1 MSDSG
6 RWWLGIDVGGT
17 FTDVIAVNRE
27 SGEILDH
34 KVLTTAEAQ
43 EVGVMQGIA
52 ETEIPIE
59 EIGEIVHGHTAGI
72 NAILSRRGVRTGL
85 LATSGHRDFLDI
97 GRLDRQ
103 FGKTLYDP
111 TWLRPHQ
118 ARPMVRRHD
127 RFGIV
132 GRIGYDGAEI
142 MPLDE
147 DSVRDAARQIKAEG
161 LESVGICF
169 MNSYVDQSHERRAA
183 EIVREECPDVYI
195 QTSELYPV
203 TKEHERTVTVA
214 MDAYIGP
221 IVTGYLHRLENALED
236 AGFAGSLW
244 IMTMNGGVGTVA
256 ETSNAPVFQLVSGP
270 VGGVSGAVDLV
281 RRTDTHANLLTM
293 DVGGTS
299 TDVAVIRDGQTPMT
313 DLWSVEHG
321 LQMTAPVVDVTSV
334 GSGAGSIIYRDA
346 IGALRVGPESAGSEP
361 GPASYGRG
369 GERPTVTD
377 ACVLLGILQPDL
389 FAGGALTLDKNL
401 AEKALKSVA
410 DEFGMSPMELADGAY
425 QLACSDMAGSI
436 RSISTYRGLDLRD
449 FALLPFGAAGPMMA
463 GQVARELGLDSVV
476 VPAKP
481 GEFSA
486 YGLLASDLRVTK
498 ARAPMKILGEYD
510 PEDLSAEYLRIEEE
524 TTEDLARQGIDASDV
539 SFERAYFAMYAGQ
552 TWDNRLPVPE
562 GEIDADMIGAMH
574 DQVHAYYVSRYGFK
588 AEELPL
594 LVTSI
599 EVTAVAARPDLPA
612 GPSLAVA
619 GEEILRR
626 VDLRLRGSQFE
637 DVPVI
642 ARERLPVD
650 DPIQGPVIIVEDY
663 ATTVVDQDSQAQA
676 DAHGNIVL
684 TLS

>member
-1 MSDSG
+1 MTASG

-17 FTDVIAVNRE
+17 FTDVIAVDRE
-27 SGEILDH
+27 SGEMLDH
-34 KVLTTAEAQ
+34 KVLTTADAQ
-43 EVGVMQGIA
+43 EIGVLQGIK
-52 ETEIPIE
+52 ETGIPVDQID
-59 EIGEIVHGHTAGI
+59 EIVHGHTAGI
-72 NAILSRRGVRTGL
+72 NAILSRRGVKTGL

-103 FGKTLYDP
+103 FGKNLYDP

-127 RFGIV
+127 RLGIP
-132 GRIGYDGAEI
+132 GRIGYDGAE
-142 MPLDE
+142 MLPLNE
-147 DSVRDAARQIKAEG
+147 QAVREAARHINDEG

-169 MNSYVDQSHERRAA
+169 MNSYVDQSHEQRAA
-183 EIVREECPDVYI
+183 EIIREECPDVYI

-214 MDAYIGP
+214 MDAYVGP
-221 IVTGYLHRLENALED
+221 IVTGYLKRLEKALGE
-236 AGFAGSLW
+236 AGFGGSLW

-256 ETSNAPVFQLVSGP
+256 ETSHAPVFQLVSGP

-281 RRTDTHANLLTM
+281 RRTDTHPNLLTM

-334 GSGAGSIIYRDA
+334 GSGAGSIIYRDEM
-346 IGALRVGPESAGSEP
+346 GALRVGPESAGSEP

-377 ACVLLGILQPDL
+377 ACVMLGILQPDL
-389 FAGGALTLDKNL
+389 FAGGAVTLRKDL
-401 AEKALKSVA
+401 AEAALQKVA
-410 DEFGMSPMELADGAY
+410 DEFGMSAVELADGAY

-463 GQVARELGLDSVV
+463 GQVARDLGLDSVV
-476 VPAKP
+476 IPAKP

-486 YGLLASDLRVTK
+486 FGLLTSDLRVTR

-510 PEDLSAEYLRIEEE
+510 PADLASEYERLEAE
-524 TTEDLARQGIDASDV
+524 TTADLERQGIDSSRV

-562 GEIDADMIGAMH
+562 GEIDAEMIAEMH
-574 DQVHAYYVSRYGFK
+574 DQVHSYYVTRYGFK

-594 LVTSI
+594 LITSI
-599 EVTAVAARPDLPA
+599 EVTGVAARPDLPPGTTA
-612 GPSLAVA
+612 TAD
-619 GEEILRR
+619 GEEVLRR
-626 VDLRLRGSQFE
+626 VDLRLRGSEFK

-642 ARERLPVD
+642 ARERLVADKPVT
-650 DPIQGPVIIVEDY
+650 GPVIIVEEY
-663 ATTVVDQDSQAQA
+663 ATTVVDQNSEARADS
-676 DAHGNIVL
+676 HGNIIL